1 MSWASSG
8 VTPRSGIALPGSIA
22 CGFSIHRC
30 RLGPLLTTLP
40 AMYERLPN
48 LVSGGPTRPSA
59 PLTPG
64 TVWQEPQPYP
74 VISCAPRP
82 GSPEGPSAGGA
93 GDRVEQAAGATTR
106 APAAA
111 IGHSHRSP
119 SFLTP

>member
-8 VTPRSGIALPGSIA
+8 VTPRSGIALPGSIS

-64 TVWQEPQPYP
+64 TVWQEPQPYWF
-74 VISCAPRP
+74 VSFAPRP
-82 GSPEGPSAGGA
+82 RSPGGTSAGGA
-93 GDRVEQAAGATTR
+93 RDRGGQPAGG
-106 APAAA
+106 APGGGGAPR
-111 IGHSHRSP
+111 GPNPPR
-119 SFLTP
+119 